1 MFGTCSKSF
10 LSLVMLGAAVMMMAL
25 MFLSSSPS
33 FVEGMPCK
41 TRIIYKTVH
50 VPVHII
56 KKVPVIKEV
65 KVPVYIKSKHHHH
78 HEGGHHQGMG
88 HKMGHMGG
96 GHHGGGELGGGGGG
110 GGFGEF

>member
-1 MFGTCSKSF
+1 MFAHFSKF
-10 LSLVMLGAAVMMMAL
+10 LLVVVSLIVFMY
-25 MFLSSSPS
+25 SSSPS
-33 FVEGMPCK
+33 VEAMPCK

-65 KVPVYIKSKHHHH
+65 KVPVYIKSKHHH
-78 HEGGHHQGMG
+78 EGGHHEG
-88 HKMGHMGG
+88 HKMMGHMGG
-96 GHHGGGELGGGGGG
+96 GHHGGGGEHGG